1 MDSGVTLEDDKG
13 TLEGDVGSIGLDNA
27 NQFLR
32 LKESSW
38 LDKTSVGRI
47 LFIREC
53 YPQIWNKIE
62 SMADVTGFGIIGEP
76 HA

>member
-1 MDSGVTLEDDKG
+1 MNSGVTLEDDEQ
-13 TLEGDVGSIGLDNA
+13 TLKDNVGSIGLDNA

-32 LKESSW
+32 LKEGSW
-38 LDKTSVGRI
+38 LDKTSVGQI
-47 LFIREC
+47 LFIRKC

-62 SMADVTGFGIIGEP
+62 SMVDVTGFGIIGER